1 MEAGVPE
8 DFFNIDIDDEE
19 DIRESAAKAARPKV
33 YPFKDV
39 KEEDWKAGLCNRL
52 LLALIGRHCMTE
64 CV

>member
-39 KEEDWKAGLCNRL
+39 KEEDWKAGLCTSP
-52 LLALIGRHCMTE
+52 ALVIGRHCMTE